1 MQTHL
6 PPGAPL
12 RHGKLLPAR
21 PATQK
26 VWSLP
31 LLLCFLLSYDK
42 FSWPFQTKD
51 QTSLSFYY
59 SNLNNV
65 FVFLNFFPSQKSISC
80 SDFRSD
86 FSSLCSVLE
95 LLTHLVRRPLS
106 VTFSPSLSAK
116 ILSYAWLASPLLRSA
131 HLVGGG
137 EGKMGAWH
145 GRSMCLH
152 HVSLGNGSSHPP
164 LRFYLF
170 SHENFS
176 ALPLSQSLL
185 EAAC

>member
-137 EGKMGAWH
+137 GARWGH
-145 GRSMCLH
+145 GMVGLCAFIMCPWEMAPPI
-152 HVSLGNGSSHPP
+152 HPCAFISFP
-164 LRFYLF
+164 MKIFLPCLF
-170 SHENFS
+170 HK
-176 ALPLSQSLL
+176 
-185 EAAC
+185 AC